1 MYVRINETR
10 DQNGVVKI
18 NLLFSANRQLRTDV
32 DDDAFDNGDIAMV
45 ANALVKTLKM
55 RAFRS
60 TRSHSDCPSAQAMRC
75 CRAAGEKEGWCM
87 AKNPTNGFI
96 RCVRRESELKFGK
109 IFCSAKASRA
119 SSMPGI
125 V

>member
-32 DDDAFDNGDIAMV
+32 DDDAFDKGDIAMV
-45 ANALVKTLKM
+45 DKRFGKDIEDAGISQHQIAFGLSECASNAVL
-55 RAFRS
+55 
-60 TRSHSDCPSAQAMRC
+60 Q
-75 CRAAGEKEGWCM
+75 GG
-87 AKNPTNGFI
+87 
-96 RCVRRESELKFGK
+96 RRERGLVHGKEPHKRFFFGAFDANLKFGK
-109 IFCSAKASRA
+109 LFCSAKASRA